1 MCRLTGAEPP
11 RRPTDRKMDPI
22 DISHLWTQYQRRSQR
37 IYWILADM
45 QELVEYGF
53 RPPTQNT
60 RSNEIDTQLFLSM
73 DPTSIHFQP
82 DSKYRRQQSSD
93 PDRRRI
99 DARGQLDPSMD
110 VTLADVFP
118 ISEGEGINERWL
130 AFVSAPY
137 IFQQQYFNATPDAL
151 IQRLYYEKLIP
162 DGTGRTYGDL
172 VYIDYE
178 QNRKLVVY
186 TGSNLAGA
194 LGPVLS
200 AGPRLEY
207 VVRMGM
213 GVAVQLNQPAVP
225 GLAILH
231 GLVTAI
237 DPSPAPP
244 VISVQLVLVH
254 RNLPCFMNWKL
265 LGATQALQTR
275 LVLQVRPA
283 DICGV
288 HRIMPYALYQHP
300 GLPAAHSTPGSFD
313 LVVVG
318 DVDFRTELSDTIS
331 ILNAWHGDGALSH
344 VQVKV
349 SRVSPL
355 PVKDALHVI
364 ARNCSFDGV
373 TGPGI
378 NAYLFHIG
386 SALHTWALRK
396 TTAAKNTTADNT
408 LHLRIPGC
416 LFACMLK
423 DFVPWGTG
431 IGMANTVS
439 LEDGVLMVTLP
450 DFQIASKLLQRDSGV
465 FDFTEYGRGFVEL
478 FSPIVF
484 KWEMYDTGRST
495 EESRSVEGFVAITFA
510 SYSCRNAD
518 NDHEIRGTSDHP
530 HSAAQLRK
538 RPSECPH
545 S

>member
-1 MCRLTGAEPP
+1 
-11 RRPTDRKMDPI
+11 MDPI
-22 DISHLWTQYQRRSQR
+22 DIAHLWKQYKRRSNEK
-37 IYWILADM
+37 IYWILVDM
-45 QELVEYGF
+45 QELVAFGF

-60 RSNEIDTQLFLSM
+60 RSNEVDTQLFLSM

-93 PDRRRI
+93 PDRRRV

-118 ISEGEGINERWL
+118 ISEGEGVTEGWL
-130 AFVSAPY
+130 ALVSAPY
-137 IFQQQYFNATPDAL
+137 IYLKQYFNATPITL
-151 IQRLYYEKLIP
+151 IQNLYYNKLIP

-172 VYIDYE
+172 VCIDYE

-194 LGPVLS
+194 IGPVLM
-200 AGPRLEY
+200 AGKRTEY
-207 VVRMGM
+207 VVRKGL
-213 GVAVQLNQPAVP
+213 GVAVQLDQPAAP
-225 GLAILH
+225 GLAVLH

-237 DPSPAPP
+237 TIADPP
-244 VISVQLVLVH
+244 VISVQIVLVH
-254 RNLPCFMNWKL
+254 RNLPCFMNWRL
-265 LGATQALQTR
+265 LGETQALQTR
-275 LVLQVRPA
+275 LVLQVRPE
-283 DICGV
+283 DIIGV
-288 HRIMPYALYQHP
+288 HRIMPFALYQHP
-300 GLPAAHSTPGSFD
+300 GLPPSNSTPGSFD

-318 DVDFRTELSDTIS
+318 DLDFRTELTDTLS
-331 ILNAWHGDGALSH
+331 ILNVWHGDGALSH
-344 VQVKV
+344 VRVKV
-349 SRVSPL
+349 ARVSPL
-355 PVKDALHVI
+355 PEKEALCVI
-364 ARNCSFDGV
+364 ARNCSLDGF

-386 SALHTWALRK
+386 STLHSWALKK
-396 TTAAKNTTADNT
+396 TNRATNTSADNT

-416 LFACMLK
+416 LLACMLK
-423 DFVPWGTG
+423 DLVPWGQR
-431 IGMANTVS
+431 IGMANAVS

-450 DFQIASKLLQRDSGV
+450 DFQTAGRLFQRDSGL

-478 FSPIVF
+478 FAPIVF

-510 SYSCRNAD
+510 FYEARNAD
-518 NDHEIRGTSDHP
+518 NDHSHRSTREHS
-530 HSAAQLRK
+530 HSAGQLRK